1 MLAQNSIRNRLLSK
15 LNSCDFAA
23 VAPHLQPTA
32 LDRREILIEAN
43 RPIEQV
49 YFIESGTVSVVARKQ
64 DGRSIEVGVYGRD
77 GMSGVAP
84 LLGSDRTPYEHG
96 VQIAGSGFRLGIRD
110 YLGVISQ
117 NARLK
122 EVLLRFVHIFMS
134 QTAHTALVNGR
145 SIVVERLAR
154 WLLMCQDRIDGDEVA
169 ITHDFLSTMLG
180 VRRSSVTDALHLLES
195 NQLIKAER
203 GRIKILNREKLE
215 ATAGSAYGVPEAE
228 FRRLLGPL

>member
-1 MLAQNSIRNRLLSK
+1 M
-15 LNSCDFAA
+15 
-23 VAPHLQPTA
+23 
-32 LDRREILIEAN
+32 
-43 RPIEQV
+43 
-49 YFIESGTVSVVARKQ
+49 
-64 DGRSIEVGVYGRD
+64 
-77 GMSGVAP
+77 
-84 LLGSDRTPYEHG
+84 
-96 VQIAGSGFRLGIRD
+96 
-110 YLGVISQ
+110 
-117 NARLK
+117 
-122 EVLLRFVHIFMS
+122 LLRFVHIFMS

-154 WLLMCQDRIDGDEVA
+154 WLLMCQDRIDGDEVT